1 MGMGWPASFLRVVVV
16 LVVVV
21 GVPASSLRVV
31 SCNNGIEI
39 DSKIRSRYAIIIK
52 YFRSRLTWPVFFY

>member
-1 MGMGWPASFLRVVVV
+1 MVVEVKRAAPVAVLGVVVV

-21 GVPASSLRVV
+21 LASSLRVV

-39 DSKIRSRYAIIIK
+39 DSKIRSRYAIII
-52 YFRSRLTWPVFFY
+52 